1 MNANGF
7 FNDIDIALMFHGMT
21 ATIVDIR
28 SYAMMQFEVEFHG
41 KSSHAALF
49 PYEGRSAMDA
59 LILAFNGIEFLRK
72 HVKDD
77 CRMHYTMLNSVG
89 PANVVSDYA
98 KGGFIIRSYSYSY
111 LRNLEERFIN
121 VIKGAALMTGT
132 TYTIH
137 KDVEY
142 MPKVPV
148 FKLNDLLMENAKIV
162 HAPNI
167 KPPIEQSGS
176 TDFATVPG
184 SVIRVAFAPEE
195 ASVHSKEFLLA
206 GKSEAANNAI
216 IIAGKIIAATC
227 YELISDSKLMD
238 EIKSEFKINK
248 EKMNNI

>member
-1 MNANGF
+1 
-7 FNDIDIALMFHGMT
+7 
-21 ATIVDIR
+21 
-28 SYAMMQFEVEFHG
+28 
-41 KSSHAALF
+41 
-49 PYEGRSAMDA
+49 
-59 LILAFNGIEFLRK
+59 
-72 HVKDD
+72 
-77 CRMHYTMLNSVG
+77 MHYTMLNSVG

-162 HAPNI
+162 HATNI